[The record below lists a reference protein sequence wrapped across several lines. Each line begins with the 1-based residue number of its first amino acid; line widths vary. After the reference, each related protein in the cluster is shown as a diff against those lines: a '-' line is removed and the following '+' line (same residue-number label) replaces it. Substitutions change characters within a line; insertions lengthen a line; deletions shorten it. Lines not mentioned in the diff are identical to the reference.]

1 VIHFKENF
9 MKIRGALVAIGLLVF
24 TAPLLAA
31 GDTIVLRNGDQM
43 TGTFV
48 NADGKT
54 MALKTPYV
62 GQISVKWSDVT
73 QITTTESVYVTISS
87 KKIVN
92 GTISKTA
99 DAIVVHTTTG
109 DVDVPLSQ
117 VAAVRSPA
125 EEKKYEA
132 SLHPSLT
139 RNWEGNVGLGFSLA
153 RGNSQSTALTTSVNL
168 KRKTLSDKISMYEN
182 SVDTTATAANT
193 VTANAILGGARYDRN
208 LDTRLFGFVS
218 GDYTHDGLQGL
229 DLRQIYSGGLGW
241 HAISTLATTLDLG
254 AGGNFTRE
262 TYSGTATLSPGL
274 SLQRNLAAI
283 TTSENLTH
291 KFGKITS
298 IDENFYFYP
307 ELSNTGQYR
316 FTLNA
321 AANTNLT
328 GLLSWQV
335 SVNDL
340 YVSNPPIVGTKS
352 NDLIL
357 ATSLVVTFHH

>member
-1 VIHFKENF
+1 VV
-9 MKIRGALVAIGLLVF
+9 GVLVL
-24 TAPLLAA
+24 TMPLSAA
-31 GDTIVLRNGDQM
+31 ADTIVLQNGDHLS
-43 TGTFV
+43 GTFV
-48 NADGKT
+48 RGDGKA
-54 MALKTPYV
+54 MAIKSPYI
-62 GQISVKWSDVT
+62 GQISVKWADVT
-73 QITTTESVYVTISS
+73 QITTTESVYVTSS
-87 KKIVN
+87 AKNTVN
-92 GTISKTA
+92 GTISKMG
-99 DAIVVHTTTG
+99 DSIVVHAATG
-109 DVDVPLSQ
+109 EVDVPLSQ
-117 VAAVRSPA
+117 VAAVRSRA
-125 EEKKYEA
+125 EEEKYEA

-139 RNWEGNVGLGFSLA
+139 RHWEGNVGLGFSLA

-168 KRKTLSDKISMYEN
+168 KRKTRTDKISMYEN
-182 SVDTTATAANT
+182 SVFTTATSANT

-241 HAISTLATTLDLG
+241 HAINNPATTLDLG

-262 TYSGTATLSPGL
+262 TYSGTATLAPGL
-274 SLQRNLAAI
+274 SLQRNLAAV
-283 TTSENLTH
+283 TTSENLAH

-307 ELSNTGQYR
+307 DLSNTGQYR

-340 YVSNPPIVGTKS
+340 YVSNPPIAGTKS